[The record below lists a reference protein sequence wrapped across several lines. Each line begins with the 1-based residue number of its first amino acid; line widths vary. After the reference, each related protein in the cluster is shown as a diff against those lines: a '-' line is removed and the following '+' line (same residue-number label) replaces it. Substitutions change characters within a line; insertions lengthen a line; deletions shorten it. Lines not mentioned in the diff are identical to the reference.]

1 MIVAHIALVVNT
13 TILVG
18 KCKWPEGQWCSR
30 GGRWSK
36 IHSGISTA
44 SLSCPPLPILST
56 ISWSES
62 SLTITSYLRNSN
74 HLLIL
79 PTTTYILQNTNN
91 LVSLVNHLLFYH
103 HSVSRTISKP
113 IYFWS
118 ELAFSGSERRRQ
130 SERLQ
135 TCYENHN
142 AVRIKGAN

>member
-79 PTTTYILQNTNN
+79 PTTTYILQNTNH
-91 LVSLVNHLLFYH
+91 LVRLVNHLLFYH
-103 HSVSRTISKP
+103 HSVSRTISNQLISNQP
-113 IYFWS
+113 DNLASVCIPTWS
-118 ELAFSGSERRRQ
+118 KFNRDQFLS
-130 SERLQ
+130 Q
-135 TCYENHN
+135 THLC
-142 AVRIKGAN
+142 